1 MYIFLSGTKTLATG
15 LPDSR
20 IGIGYTIGEDEL
32 KASAL
37 SLLILFEYKDIVLV
51 RTVVDFLQ

>member
-1 MYIFLSGTKTLATG
+1 MLVSYRRLSPLFQFSLPGVTLVY
-15 LPDSR
+15 LSQW
-20 IGIGYTIGEDEL
+20 DEL
-32 KASAL
+32 KAYAL